1 MTTMDACEAGTG
13 DPEVA
18 GQDAGPLVMDLAP
31 GQWFRLAGEQSRRLF
46 MVAGMTEWMGRSRTP
61 MVPCNGLG
69 LDSSL
74 RSRRCRV
81 RGDREAIPLAGYA
94 LLGAL
99 ADVVDGY
106 TPSPLA
112 SGVSV

>member
-1 MTTMDACEAGTG
+1 MTIGADAGDSADAGR
-13 DPEVA
+13 
-18 GQDAGPLVMDLAP
+18 DAGPLVMDLVP

-46 MVAGMTEWMGRSRTP
+46 MVTEGVELMGRSRTP
-61 MVPCNGLG
+61 MVAANGLG

-74 RSRRCRV
+74 RTRRCRV
-81 RGDREAIPLAGYA
+81 RGDRAAVPLSGYA

-112 SGVSV
+112 PGVSV

>member
-1 MTTMDACEAGTG
+1 MTIEAVT
-13 DPEVA
+13 DDSVDVEQA
-18 GQDAGPLVMDLAP
+18 AGPLVMDLQP

-46 MVAGMTEWMGRSRTP
+46 MATAGVELMGRSRTP
-61 MVPCNGLG
+61 MVPCNGFG

-81 RGDREAIPLAGYA
+81 RGDRVAIPLAGYA

-112 SGVSV
+112 PGVSV

>member
-1 MTTMDACEAGTG
+1 MSGTVDVEARTG
-13 DPEVA
+13 PSETRVD
-18 GQDAGPLVMDLAP
+18 DGPLVMELAP
-31 GQWFRLAGEQSRRLF
+31 GDWFRLAGEQSGRLF
-46 MVAGMTEWMGRSRTP
+46 MATGGVELMGRSRTP
-61 MVPCNGLG
+61 MVAANGFG

-81 RGDREAIPLAGYA
+81 RGDRVAIPLAGYA

-106 TPSPLA
+106 TPSPLSQA
-112 SGVSV
+112 VSV

>member
-1 MTTMDACEAGTG
+1 MSAGTTVEAVTG
-13 DPEVA
+13 DPVDA
-18 GQDAGPLVMDLAP
+18 GQDAGPLVMDLRP
-31 GQWFRLAGEQSRRLF
+31 GEWFRLAGEQSRRLF
-46 MVAGMTEWMGRSRTP
+46 MAAGGVELMGRSRTP
-61 MVPCNGLG
+61 FVPCNGFG

-112 SGVSV
+112 QGVSV